1 MLSRKTSDI
10 LFYGIIIGI
19 IGIIFLIRF
28 MLLSSLDNRIS
39 QVENQNQ
46 ILQMQI
52 TNVRTIVEDNKNQQL
67 NNIYQMYE
75 QIPAEYS
82 RDSLNFYVLAKLE
95 QVGVSEDLIMTR
107 KVSINENKTFESTSD
122 FREINTYFKI
132 VEVNVTFS
140 TTDINNIIDFID
152 EIYESEQLF
161 IIDSLE
167 YSAPADEFSSI
178 PVTIS
183 FLAFYELEVE
193 STS

>member
-10 LFYGIIIGI
+10 LFYGIIVAI
-19 IGIIFLIRF
+19 IGVIFLIRF
-28 MLLSSLDNRIS
+28 MLLSNLDNRIS
-39 QVENQNQ
+39 QVESQNQ

-75 QIPAEYS
+75 QIPAEFS

-95 QVGVSEDLIMTR
+95 QVGVTEDLLMTR
-107 KVSINENKTFESTSD
+107 RVSINENKTFESTSD
-122 FREINTYFKI
+122 FKEINTYFKI
-132 VEVNVTFS
+132 VEVNVSFS

-178 PVTIS
+178 PVEIS
-183 FLAFYELEVE
+183 FLAFYELDPDTI
-193 STS
+193 S

>member
-10 LFYGIIIGI
+10 LFYGIIVAI
-19 IGIIFLIRF
+19 IGVIFLIRF
-28 MLLSSLDNRIS
+28 MLLSNVDNRIS
-39 QVENQNQ
+39 QVESQNQ

-75 QIPAEYS
+75 QIPAEFS

-95 QVGVSEDLIMTR
+95 QVGVTEDLLMTR
-107 KVSINENKTFESTSD
+107 RVSINENKTFESTSD
-122 FREINTYFKI
+122 FKEINTYFKI
-132 VEVNVTFS
+132 VEVNVSFS

-178 PVTIS
+178 PVEIS
-183 FLAFYELEVE
+183 FLAFYELDPDTI
-193 STS
+193 S

>member
-28 MLLSSLDNRIS
+28 MLLSNLDNRIS

-75 QIPAEYS
+75 QIPSEYS

-107 KVSINENKTFESTSD
+107 RVSINENKTFESTSD

-152 EIYESEQLF
+152 EVYESEQLF

-167 YSAPADEFSSI
+167 YSSPADEFSSI

-183 FLAFYELEVE
+183 FLAFYELDNE

>member
-10 LFYGIIIGI
+10 LFYGIIVGI

-28 MLLSSLDNRIS
+28 MLLSNLDNRIS

-183 FLAFYELEVE
+183 FLAFYELETE

>member
-10 LFYGIIIGI
+10 LFYGIIVAI
-19 IGIIFLIRF
+19 IGVIFLIRF
-28 MLLSSLDNRIS
+28 MLLSNLDNRIS
-39 QVENQNQ
+39 QVESQNQ

-75 QIPAEYS
+75 QIPAEFS

-95 QVGVSEDLIMTR
+95 QVGVTEDLLMTR
-107 KVSINENKTFESTSD
+107 RVSINENKTFESTSD
-122 FREINTYFKI
+122 FKEINTYFKI
-132 VEVNVTFS
+132 VEVNVSFS

-178 PVTIS
+178 PVEIS
-183 FLAFYELEVE
+183 FLAFYELDPDT
-193 STS
+193 TS